1 MNIMA
6 SSERHEVRLIVGVQV
21 LDSLGNNNVDHFK
34 VSNVYTS
41 ALKKY
46 SGDKSWIPKTMGG
59 KFWNTLRIN
68 IFYKSDIAFQEL
80 LSTGKIDII
89 KNQELKA
96 AIQEHYLTITEN
108 QNFQDRIAMTIQKNF
123 RDALNKNN
131 ISMKNR
137 ESYSDLKE
145 KFIDIQGLNVALE
158 NHLVISEVM
167 VNMFIYGDNSMKKRT
182 ESLISQIREELNNA
196 K

>member
-1 MNIMA
+1 
-6 SSERHEVRLIVGVQV
+6 
-21 LDSLGNNNVDHFK
+21 
-34 VSNVYTS
+34 
-41 ALKKY
+41 
-46 SGDKSWIPKTMGG
+46 
-59 KFWNTLRIN
+59 
-68 IFYKSDIAFQEL
+68 
-80 LSTGKIDII
+80 
-89 KNQELKA
+89 
-96 AIQEHYLTITEN
+96 
-108 QNFQDRIAMTIQKNF
+108 MTIQKNF